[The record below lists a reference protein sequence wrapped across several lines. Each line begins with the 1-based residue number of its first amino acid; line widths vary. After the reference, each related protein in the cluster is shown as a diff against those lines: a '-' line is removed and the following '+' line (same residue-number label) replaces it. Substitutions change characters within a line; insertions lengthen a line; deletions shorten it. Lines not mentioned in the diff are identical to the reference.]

1 MSKHEKKV
9 AVLIVIS
16 VLLIVISLCPGGCEE
31 ATSILQGIGTGLVSG
46 IVLLLVTSTK
56 SREYKQ
62 LTEIYNIVHE
72 CNLVFENISQ
82 LYGDVYHK
90 TYHGKKEKMSFNT
103 YFILIKE
110 TYNKYKD
117 VFETIQNI
125 DYNLIQYNNIGMRI
139 EEFITYMY
147 KEINKI
153 EEDMAKNKIHNKDDL
168 TKIREKFYLI
178 CNKAYH
184 INAKSFEYEQ
194 LIDKQ
199 RKHIDSSL
207 F

>member
-1 MSKHEKKV
+1 MSKHEKIV

-16 VLLIVISLCPGGCEE
+16 VLLIVISLCPGGYEE
-31 ATSILQGIGTGLVSG
+31 MTSILQGIGTGLLSG
-46 IVLLLVTSTK
+46 IVLLIVTSIK
-56 SREYKQ
+56 SQENKQ

-72 CNLVFENISQ
+72 CNLVFGNISQ

-103 YFILIKE
+103 YFILIKQ
-110 TYNKYKD
+110 TYDKYKN

-125 DYNLIQYNNIGMRI
+125 NYNLIQYNNIGMRI

-147 KEINKI
+147 EEINRI

-184 INAKSFEYEQ
+184 ISGKSFEYEQ
-194 LIDKQ
+194 LIYKQ
-199 RKHIDSSL
+199 REHIDNAL